1 MRYSVRMI
9 LDIPY
14 ASFTQKTVRI
24 TAESLEDLFAEAIP
38 QRACREVEVLRGTEW
53 KRLGWKH
60 VNMKFCCHGIQI
72 EFVFDQEKKNAAAVY
87 ILDDRTGEV
96 LSRSDP
102 PVEYYDRQD
111 EGRLVAEVKALLL
124 HVPIGE

>member
-14 ASFTQKTVRI
+14 ATFTQKTVRI

-38 QRACREVEVLRGTEW
+38 RRACREVEVLRETEW
-53 KRLGWKH
+53 KRLGRKH
-60 VNMKFCCHGIQI
+60 INMKFCCHGIQI

-102 PVEYYDRQD
+102 PIEYSDRRD
-111 EGRLVAEVKALLL
+111 EERLAAEVKELFLR
-124 HVPIGE
+124 VYTGK